1 MSITTYTELK
11 AALADWLLR
20 DDLTAVLPTFISLAE
35 ADINRRVRHWR
46 MEERATLSISGQFT
60 DLPAGFLEVAMLT
73 LSSSRPVRMELISR
87 GEMQDRR
94 EINADTT
101 GVPQYYALTGGQIE
115 VYPTPNDTYSANLV
129 YIAAPTALSDANADN
144 WLLTYHPDI
153 YLYGALLQA
162 APYLKDDER
171 VGLWGGL
178 FNAAIEAA
186 NVASDKARF
195 SGTTPRLKIRSY

>member
-1 MSITTYTELK
+1 MSISTYTELK
-11 AALADWLLR
+11 SALADWLLR
-20 DDLTAVLPTFISLAE
+20 DDLAAVIPTFISLAE

-46 MEERATLSISGQFT
+46 MEERVALSISGQHT
-60 DLPAGFLEVAMLT
+60 DLPDGFLEVAMMT
-73 LSSSRPVRMELISR
+73 LSASRPVRMELISR

-94 EINADTT
+94 EINANTT
-101 GVPQYYALTGGQIE
+101 GLPQYYAITGGQIE
-115 VYPTPNDTYSANLV
+115 VYPTPNDTYSVDFA
-129 YIAAPTALSDANADN
+129 YIKSPTALSDTNATN

-153 YLYGALLQA
+153 YLHGALLQA

-178 FNAAIEAA
+178 FNTAIEAA

-195 SGTTPRLKIRSY
+195 SGTTPRMKIRSY

>member
-1 MSITTYTELK
+1 MAIATYTELK
-11 AALADWLLR
+11 AAIADWLLR
-20 DDLTAVLPTFISLAE
+20 DDLTAVIPTFISLAE
-35 ADINRRVRHWR
+35 ADIARKLRHWR
-46 MEERATLSISGQFT
+46 MEERVTLSVSGQYT
-60 DLPAGFLEVAMLT
+60 DLPAGFLEVAMAT
-73 LSSSRPVRMELISR
+73 LASSRPVRMELISR

-101 GVPQYYALTGGQIE
+101 GVPQYYALTGGQLE
-115 VYPTPNDTYSANLV
+115 VYPTPNDTYSVDFA
-129 YIAAPTALSDANADN
+129 YIKTPAALSDSNATN

-153 YLYGALLQA
+153 YLHGALLQA

-178 FNAAIEAA
+178 FNTAIEAA